1 MKETVVMR
9 WLKKAEN
16 DLKVVQYLVDI
27 EDSPLDIIC
36 FHCQQ
41 AVEKYLKAYL
51 TWINIRITKTH
62 DLESILNLCI
72 SADEDFKAL
81 DKDKISELTLYAV
94 TVRYPEEYL
103 EPSFEETKEFL
114 KIALEV
120 KDFVVKKLNEEG
132 LTLSD

>member
-1 MKETVVMR
+1 MKDTVVMR

-16 DLKVVQYLVDI
+16 DLKVVKYLVDI

-72 SADEDFKAL
+72 NADEDFKTL

>member
-1 MKETVVMR
+1 MKETVVLR
-9 WLKKAEN
+9 WLKKAAN
-16 DLKVVQYLVDI
+16 DLKVVQYLLDI
-27 EDSPLDIIC
+27 EDAPLDIIC

-72 SADEDFKAL
+72 REDKDFKTL

-94 TVRYPEEYL
+94 TVRYPGEYL
-103 EPSFEETKEFL
+103 EPRFDETKEFFE
-114 KIALEV
+114 IALEV
-120 KDFVVKKLNEEG
+120 KEFVIKKLNEEG